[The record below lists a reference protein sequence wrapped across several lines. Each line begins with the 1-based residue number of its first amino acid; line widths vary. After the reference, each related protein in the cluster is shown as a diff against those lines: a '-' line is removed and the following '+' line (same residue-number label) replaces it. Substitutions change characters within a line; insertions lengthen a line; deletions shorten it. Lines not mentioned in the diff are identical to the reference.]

1 METLS
6 KPIHQSSRST
16 WINLDWER
24 LSFQSVMVIL
34 ASLALLVLNG
44 PTGIIL
50 IMSFSDSSSLS
61 FPPTG
66 FSLQWYQALFGF
78 TELHSALWNSLWI
91 ATITTLVCALLG
103 VAAAIPLSRSR
114 TAWVQSMD
122 ALIMSPLAVPGVSIG
137 LAVLLFFNLT
147 GMRTSVLALVITHI
161 VTCIPYVTRTTM
173 ASLTQ
178 FDTSLE
184 QASAS
189 LGANALFTFLRVTLP
204 LTCKGVIAG
213 SLVVFLTSFDNL
225 AISVFLS
232 DARTP
237 VLPVRLWSMIENDL
251 DIRAAAVSGV
261 IVMVTAAL
269 IVLVERVAGLSQS
282 LVKRG

>member
-1 METLS
+1 METLP
-6 KPIHQSSRST
+6 KPIHRSPKSV
-16 WINLDWER
+16 WKNLDWEH

-34 ASLALLVLNG
+34 ASLALLILNV

-50 IMSFSDSSSLS
+50 IMSVSASSSLS

-66 FSLQWYQALFGF
+66 FSLQWYQALFRF

-91 ATITTLVCALLG
+91 AAITTLVCALLG

-147 GMRTSVLALVITHI
+147 GMRTSALALVITHI
-161 VTCIPYVTRTTM
+161 VTCIPYVTRTTL

-189 LGANALFTFLRVTLP
+189 LGANAFYTFLRVTLP
-204 LTCKGVIAG
+204 LTRKGVIAG

-225 AISVFLS
+225 AISVFLA

-237 VLPVRLWSMIENDL
+237 VLPIRLWSMIENDL

-261 IVMVTAAL
+261 IVMVTAGL
-269 IVLVERVAGLSQS
+269 IIIVERVTGLSQS
-282 LVKRG
+282 LVKQG